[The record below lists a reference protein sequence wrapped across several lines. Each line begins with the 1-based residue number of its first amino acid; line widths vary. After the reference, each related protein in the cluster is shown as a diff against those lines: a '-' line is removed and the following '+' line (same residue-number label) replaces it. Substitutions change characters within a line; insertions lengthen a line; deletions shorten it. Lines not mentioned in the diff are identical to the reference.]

1 MLHVGICTFVAGNL
15 GEPASPMSQCKSK
28 GIHYF
33 VKDRRHGFTCLICGM
48 SGDLDF
54 IKRVPCNSAA
64 TSPPPESNA
73 KLCGEEAA
81 RAAAA
86 ALSLEST
93 KPPQQHL
100 ATDEALAQHLRDL
113 EFEQHELEQMLIL
126 QQLEKE
132 EAILAG
138 LVNEQKALA
147 TAEKF
152 AQEAVERRQAT
163 PAPNP
168 AKAKVDPKNLNS
180 TYGLL
185 IGMCNMRVCCC
196 QCMSC

>member
-1 MLHVGICTFVAGNL
+1 MGICTFVAGNL

-73 KLCGEEAA
+73 KPSATETKLCGEEAA

-86 ALSLEST
+86 ALSLEVPS
-93 KPPQQHL
+93 
-100 ATDEALAQHLRDL
+100 R
-113 EFEQHELEQMLIL
+113 
-126 QQLEKE
+126 
-132 EAILAG
+132 
-138 LVNEQKALA
+138 
-147 TAEKF
+147 
-152 AQEAVERRQAT
+152 
-163 PAPNP
+163 PNR
-168 AKAKVDPKNLNS
+168 
-180 TYGLL
+180 
-185 IGMCNMRVCCC
+185 I
-196 QCMSC
+196 